1 MNHNSENE
9 LIKELKTNQI
19 KFVYFILGINLACI
33 GFIANLSMDI
43 TVISCFLF
51 TLLLSITSFL
61 VSTLLGILYLESFND
76 SLIWEIYKKRTKSV
90 KDEKNFLQASQ
101 NFEKSSEATSQY
113 WKWMIRAL
121 YMGIVFF
128 VLWRVLEILFK

>member
-19 KFVYFILGINLACI
+19 KFVYFILGVNLACI

-128 VLWRVLEILFK
+128 FLWRVLEILFK

>member
-128 VLWRVLEILFK
+128 VLWRVLEIIFK